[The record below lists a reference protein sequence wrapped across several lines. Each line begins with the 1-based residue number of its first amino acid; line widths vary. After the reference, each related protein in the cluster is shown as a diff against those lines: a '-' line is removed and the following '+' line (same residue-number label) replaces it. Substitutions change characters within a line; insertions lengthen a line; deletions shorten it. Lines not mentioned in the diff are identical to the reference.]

1 MTTADEA
8 DKKARLERAREA
20 GLFRYS
26 LVQEL
31 LEPGLSQAER
41 GWRARE
47 LAGRVHEGPG
57 GRRVTVSY
65 STLTRWRRRYEEGG
79 FDALVPSPRQPAP
92 RTPEEVL
99 ALAEALKREKPGRT
113 AAQVRRILQ
122 VTTGWAPSDR
132 TLQRL
137 FERLELDGP
146 PPGPEEEQR
155 ALRPVRVHAAERDV
169 DRGHAPRPG
178 DRREEVVSFR
188 VHRRPLPRRDGGPLG
203 ASRRRGPDGRGV
215 PPGPAGPRR
224 PESRLP
230 GQRQRVRRRVA
241 AARLRRPGHKAHP
254 LPSREARGE
263 RENRA
268 LFPDCPGS
276 VPRRGRRRGRRSR
289 TWRR

>member
-1 MTTADEA
+1 MTTADEE
-8 DKKARLERAREA
+8 DRKKRTERARET

-65 STLTRWRRRYEEGG
+65 STLTRWRRAYEQGG
-79 FDALVPSPRQPAP
+79 FDALVPPARQAAP

-122 VTTGWAPSDR
+122 VTSGWAPSDR

-137 FERLELDGP
+137 SGRLELG
-146 PPGPEEEQR
+146 
-155 ALRPVRVHAAERDV
+155 
-169 DRGHAPRPG
+169 
-178 DRREEVVSFR
+178 
-188 VHRRPLPRRDGGPLG
+188 RRP
-203 ASRRRGPDGRGV
+203 
-215 PPGPAGPRR
+215 
-224 PESRLP
+224 
-230 GQRQRVRRRVA
+230 
-241 AARLRRPGHKAHP
+241 
-254 LPSREARGE
+254 
-263 RENRA
+263 
-268 LFPDCPGS
+268 
-276 VPRRGRRRGRRSR
+276 RGRRRSSGPSEGSSAPGRMKCGRETLS
-289 TWRR
+289 TAP

>member
-1 MTTADEA
+1 MTTADEE
-8 DKKARLERAREA
+8 DRKKRTERARET

-65 STLTRWRRRYEEGG
+65 STLTRWRRAYEQGG
-79 FDALVPSPRQPAP
+79 FDALVPPARQAAP

-122 VTTGWAPSDR
+122 VTSGWAPSDR

-137 FERLELDGP
+137 FERLELGP
-146 PPGPEEEQR
+146 ALGPEEEQR
-155 ALRPVRVHAAERDV
+155 AFGRFECTRPNEMWT
-169 DRGHAPRPG
+169 G
-178 DRREEVVSFR
+178 DT
-188 VHRRPLPRRDGGPLG
+188 LC
-203 ASRRRGPDGRGV
+203 
-215 PPGPAGPRR
+215 
-224 PESRLP
+224 
-230 GQRQRVRRRVA
+230 
-241 AARLRRPGHKAHP
+241 LRRHKVSYADP
-254 LPSREARGE
+254 AVMPTSTA
-263 RENRA
+263 A
-268 LFPDCPGS
+268 C
-276 VPRRGRRRGRRSR
+276 
-289 TWRR
+289 